1 MKYLRRFVWYLASR
15 LLLICCVLGLI
26 VVTFYYAMNAANMSV
41 VLKDGM
47 AQRAK
52 VVMMGEEPDD
62 LNKYFLSTYLDRDEV
77 LLLTQQGNSPY
88 RDYTIR
94 GIDHRLTMEW
104 MWCWPW
110 DDKARVDIMESIPR
124 IDGNIKPSLR
134 EAALAQGGEA
144 RLSPPRWQ
152 SARYRVL
159 MTKENGQW
167 KVQGLTLLEV
177 LK

>member
-94 GIDHRLTMEW
+94 GIDHRLTWSGCGAGPGM
-104 MWCWPW
+104 
-110 DDKARVDIMESIPR
+110 
-124 IDGNIKPSLR
+124 IKPGWILWNQSL
-134 EAALAQGGEA
+134 ALTAISSPACGRPHWPRGERQGSRRRAGRA
-144 RLSPPRWQ
+144 P
-152 SARYRVL
+152 AI
-159 MTKENGQW
+159 GC
-167 KVQGLTLLEV
+167 
-177 LK
+177 

>member
-110 DDKARVDIMESIPR
+110 DDKARVDIVDSIPR
-124 IDGNIKPSLR
+124 IVGNI
-134 EAALAQGGEA
+134 
-144 RLSPPRWQ
+144 
-152 SARYRVL
+152 
-159 MTKENGQW
+159 
-167 KVQGLTLLEV
+167 
-177 LK
+177 